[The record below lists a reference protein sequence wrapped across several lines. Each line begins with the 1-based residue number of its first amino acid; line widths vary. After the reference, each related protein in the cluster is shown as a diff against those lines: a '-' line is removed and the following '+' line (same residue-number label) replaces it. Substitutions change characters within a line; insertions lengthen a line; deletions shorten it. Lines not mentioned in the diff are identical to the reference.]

1 MSPLTFL
8 RAQLHHAPALADL
21 VNSAYRGEASR
32 LGWTTEADLL
42 DGKRTDAEELTAA
55 LTDPAVLMV
64 AGFEADRLVACV
76 QVRLA
81 DREAQIGMLT
91 VDPARQNRGVGRR
104 LLGAAEDLAART
116 WAIERFAMF
125 VIPRRAE
132 LLAYYQRR
140 GYRRTG
146 VLLPFPENPML
157 WQPKVTDLSLER
169 LEKPV

>member
-8 RAQLHHAPALADL
+8 RAELRHAPIMAGL
-21 VNSAYRGEASR
+21 VNAAYRGEASR

-42 DGKRTDAEELTAA
+42 DGKRTDPEDLAAA

-76 QVRLA
+76 QVRLVE
-81 DREAQIGMLT
+81 REAQIGMLT
-91 VDPARQNRGVGRR
+91 VEPARQNRGVGRR
-104 LLGAAEDLAART
+104 LLTAAEDLAART

-125 VIPRRAE
+125 VIPRRVE

-146 VLLPFPENPML
+146 ICLPFPENPGL
-157 WQPKVTDLSLER
+157 WRPKVAGLSLER